1 MGLGVGITAVIRE
14 GGDQRDGIFRFWLP
28 GCITEDKLGKVP
40 LSWKVVGDLPGP
52 ARLGSKLHVVRA
64 CPPGAVHGKSL
75 GARSQLK
82 WSIGKKGH
90 QPLTSILSQHVL
102 VLEGGALVAA
112 EE

>member
-64 CPPGAVHGKSL
+64 YPPGGC
-75 GARSQLK
+75 ARQK
-82 WSIGKKGH
+82 PRRQVTTQVEH
-90 QPLTSILSQHVL
+90 R
-102 VLEGGALVAA
+102 
-112 EE
+112 EERAPATDFHS